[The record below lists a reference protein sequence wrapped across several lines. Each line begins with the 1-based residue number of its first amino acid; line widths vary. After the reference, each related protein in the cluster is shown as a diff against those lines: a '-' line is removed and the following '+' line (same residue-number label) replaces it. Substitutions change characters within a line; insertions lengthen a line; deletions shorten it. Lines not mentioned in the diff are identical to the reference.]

1 MYFSRDVVAEIGVS
15 SHGVMASRVRELIE
29 QLLVEYVPGHAWVMD
44 LGGINGALTSGM
56 AAAKLL
62 FWGGEVWSVDMKQ
75 GQYGWGLGRTRW
87 HTGIAAL
94 EWFQWRIVGESM
106 GKNIPP

>member
-62 FWGGEVWSVDMKQ
+62 FWGCEVWSVDMKQ
-75 GQYGWGLGRTRW
+75 GQYGWGLRA
-87 HTGIAAL
+87 HTVAHRHCGITMVSV
-94 EWFQWRIVGESM
+94 EDCR
-106 GKNIPP
+106 